1 MVSQAP
7 KVPVC
12 ATCNQEGHAKSNSS
26 LCTKKN
32 PLWSS
37 TLPGC
42 GPNEQ
47 VKAEYSIIKCTLD
60 AIIKNDTLHDKIE
73 ETVRAMTQVQYEASR
88 LLELHLRRCLDEGIT
103 LPTVSSSEPAFVRKC
118 FNMARP
124 KKTGTSSIPMSCIEV
139 HGANRVSC
147 LLCPS
152 QRVLAHRFL
161 VWLSRPMQS
170 TVRPTFSIDTGPFYA
185 DTAIWSWL
193 LPRV

>member
-12 ATCNQEGHAKSNSS
+12 ATCGEVGHAKSSSS

-47 VKAEYSIIKCTLD
+47 VKADYSTVKCTLD
-60 AIIKNDTLHDKIE
+60 AIIKNDALHDKIE

-118 FNMARP
+118 FNMVQ
-124 KKTGTSSIPMSCIEV
+124 TGTYMEWIVYPASSVPPKG
-139 HGANRVSC
+139 H
-147 LLCPS
+147 
-152 QRVLAHRFL
+152 
-161 VWLSRPMQS
+161 WL
-170 TVRPTFSIDTGPFYA
+170 TGPWFGCQDLCSQLR
-185 DTAIWSWL
+185 DTRSRSVLVSPPSILQPGPDCSQGM
-193 LPRV
+193 

>member
-12 ATCNQEGHAKSNSS
+12 ATCKQEGHARSNTPK
-26 LCTKKN
+26 CRFYK

-47 VKAEYSIIKCTLD
+47 VKADYSTVKCTLD
-60 AIIKNDTLHDKIE
+60 AIIKNDALHDKIE
-73 ETVRAMTQVQYEASR
+73 ETVRAMTHVQYEASR

-103 LPTVSSSEPAFVRKC
+103 LPTVSSTTPSQEQWVSGRTPRK
-118 FNMARP
+118 M
-124 KKTGTSSIPMSCIEV
+124 TGTSSTHMSCIDV
-139 HGANRVSC
+139 HGESRVSC

-152 QRVLAHRFL
+152 QRVLAHRSL

-170 TVRPTFSIDTGPFYA
+170 TVRPTFSIGIGLSSVDSATWP
-185 DTAIWSWL
+185 
-193 LPRV
+193 

>member
-12 ATCNQEGHAKSNSS
+12 ATCGEEGHARSNTPK
-26 LCTKKN
+26 CRFYK

-73 ETVRAMTQVQYEASR
+73 ETVRAMTHVQYEASR
-88 LLELHLRRCLDEGIT
+88 LLELHLRRCLDEGII

-118 FNMARP
+118 FNMVHTGATDV
-124 KKTGTSSIPMSCIEV
+124 KKGTTQEDRHLLETYEMQLRDPRSRSILV
-139 HGANRVSC
+139 
-147 LLCPS
+147 PS
-152 QRVLAHRFL
+152 TPILQSGPGCSQGCETAHTR
-161 VWLSRPMQS
+161 R
-170 TVRPTFSIDTGPFYA
+170 R
-185 DTAIWSWL
+185 
-193 LPRV
+193 

>member
-12 ATCNQEGHAKSNSS
+12 ATCGEEGHARSNSS

-42 GPNEQ
+42 GPNEYA
-47 VKAEYSIIKCTLD
+47 KAEYSTVKCTLD
-60 AIIKNDTLHDKIE
+60 AIIKNDALHDKIE
-73 ETVRAMTQVQYEASR
+73 ETVRAMTHVQYEASR

-103 LPTVSSSEPAFVRKC
+103 LPTVSSRQTPQK
-118 FNMARP
+118 M
-124 KKTGTSSIPMSCIEV
+124 TGTSSTHMACIEV
-139 HGANRVSC
+139 HGESRVSC
-147 LLCPS
+147 LQCPS
-152 QRVLAHRFL
+152 QRVLGHRSL
-161 VWLSRPMQS
+161 VWLSRPMLS
-170 TVRPTFSIDTGPFYA
+170 TARPTFSIGIGPFYA

>member
-12 ATCNQEGHAKSNSS
+12 ATCKQVGHARSNSS

-37 TLPGC
+37 TLPDC
-42 GPNEQ
+42 GPNEYA
-47 VKAEYSIIKCTLD
+47 KAEYSIVKCTLD
-60 AIIKNDTLHDKIE
+60 AIIKNDALHDKIE

-103 LPTVSSSEPAFVRKC
+103 LPTVSSRRTPQK
-118 FNMARP
+118 M
-124 KKTGTSSIPMSCIEV
+124 TGTSSTPMRCIEV

-147 LLCPS
+147 LQCPS
-152 QRVLAHRFL
+152 RRVLARRFSH
-161 VWLSRPMQS
+161 WLSRPMLS
-170 TVRPTFSIDTGPFYA
+170 TARPTSWIDTGLSSV
-185 DTAIWSWL
+185 DTATW
-193 LPRV
+193 P